1 MVCRRFAV
9 SEDDLV
15 AIDESKAVFLVF
27 AALSLFIMMLAA
39 FFLWFLLE
47 PRLAGISKDLPL
59 VFAALEATALLFMVG
74 SFFLSIISA
83 MTEKDFHLFI
93 KGRYFVL
100 GILVPF
106 SLWLG
111 RKLGV
116 PKDYMRNS
124 FIKVNNSLVRSI
136 TNLISA
142 RRLLILIPHCLQR
155 SECLSKICEDIEN
168 CQRCGQCVI
177 SDFVELKERHNFDA
191 LVANGGT
198 MARRLVAQIRPTAI
212 IAIACERELA
222 GGIQDTFHIP
232 VIGIPNIRPHGP
244 CKDTQVD
251 FEKVEETIRHLL
263 GPTFCR

>member
-1 MVCRRFAV
+1 MLCKRYAV

-15 AIDESKAVFLVF
+15 AIDESKAVFLLF
-27 AALSLFIMMLAA
+27 ASLSLFIMMLAA
-39 FFLWFLLE
+39 FLLWFLLA
-47 PRLAGISKDLPL
+47 PRLAEIFKQLPL
-59 VFAALEATALLFMVG
+59 IFAALEAVALLFMGG
-74 SFFLSIISA
+74 SLFLSIISA

-111 RKLGV
+111 RRLGV
-116 PKDYMRNS
+116 PTDYVRNS
-124 FIKVNNSLVRSI
+124 YIKVNNSLVRSI
-136 TNLISA
+136 TSLISS
-142 RRLLILIPHCLQR
+142 RRILILIPHCLQR
-155 SECLSKICEDIEN
+155 SECLCKICDDIDN
-168 CQRCGQCVI
+168 CERCGQCVI
-177 SDFVELKERHNFDA
+177 YNFVELREKYGFDA
-191 LVANGGT
+191 LVASGGT
-198 MARRLVAQIRPTAI
+198 MARRLVAKMKPTAI

-222 GGIQDTFHIP
+222 SGIQDTFHIP

-251 FEKVEETIRHLL
+251 FEKVEETIRHLR